1 MHDRSHLSH
10 CYRTDLELTV
20 TSNVCAKKETVGG
33 KLNLTKN
40 LLNGRQLALPPGQ
53 YANRPFCDYPCV
65 ARVLPLPLVSLSLAL
80 ALKLRRIARLVLQYL
95 LFSVAVEEEDGDD
108 TNTIDDS
115 VPVVVHKG
123 V

>member
-1 MHDRSHLSH
+1 MCQERNSGGEIEFNKEFVERS
-10 CYRTDLELTV
+10 T
-20 TSNVCAKKETVGG
+20 AGI
-33 KLNLTKN
+33 
-40 LLNGRQLALPPGQ
+40 
-53 YANRPFCDYPCV
+53 ANTPTGLF
-65 ARVLPLPLVSLSLAL
+65 AITRVLPVCYPCHLSLSLAL